1 MNFFLGVLISLIGLI
16 IVVTTLIALSVPQ
29 LRRVEVDMPDHDP
42 ALNAVP
48 AGGGSVSYGSSCCK
62 AF

>member
-29 LRRVEVDMPDHDP
+29 LRRVEVDLPDHDP

-48 AGGGSVSYGSSCCK
+48 EAQP
-62 AF
+62 AALD